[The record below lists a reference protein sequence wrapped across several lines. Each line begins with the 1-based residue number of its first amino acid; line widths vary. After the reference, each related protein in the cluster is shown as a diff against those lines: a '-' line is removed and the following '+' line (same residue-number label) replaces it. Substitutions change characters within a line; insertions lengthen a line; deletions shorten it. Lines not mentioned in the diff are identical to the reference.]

1 MFGHPPFFVSPLEV
15 PGDLRLLG
23 PMEPN
28 FDMERHLMAQGYAR
42 IAGVDEVGRGPL
54 AGPVTAAA
62 VVLDPNNMPVGLND
76 SKKLTKKARERLYPQ
91 IMEMAEVS
99 IAHASVEEID
109 ALNILRASHLAMMRA
124 LQGLKDPPDYV
135 LVDGNMLPRDL
146 TFPAEPVIKG
156 DGRSVSIAAAS
167 IVAKICRDCVMLSLA
182 QQHPGYGWETNAGY
196 GSKSHMAALQSLGV
210 TPHHRRSFKPVH
222 NML

>member
-1 MFGHPPFFVSPLEV
+1 MTPDDSF
-15 PGDLRLLG
+15 
-23 PMEPN
+23 
-28 FDMERHLMAQGYAR
+28 ERAARGRGYLR

-62 VVLDPNNMPVGLND
+62 VVLDLARVPEGLND
-76 SKKLTKKARERLYPQ
+76 SKKLSKRQREALHTQ
-91 IMEMAEVS
+91 IIAAAEVS
-99 IAHASVEEID
+99 VAHASVEEID
-109 ALNILRASHLAMMRA
+109 ELNILRASHLAMIRA
-124 LQGLKDPPDYV
+124 LDGLPTPADYA

-146 TFPAEPVIKG
+146 KLPAEAVIKG

-182 QQHPGYGWETNAGY
+182 QQHPGYGWETNMGY
-196 GSKSHMAALQSLGV
+196 GSKSHINALHEQGV
-210 TPHHRRSFKPVH
+210 TPHHRRSFKPIH